1 MSEFSRKY
9 EMMIIY
15 DEEEK
20 SLDEIK
26 TFVNGVFSANG
37 MTVIDEKD
45 VGLRDYAYPINEKTR
60 GHYYLYHFES
70 EPNALIKMTREFKLY
85 RPIVRQIILK
95 QD

>member
-45 VGLRDYAYPINEKTR
+45 IGLRDYAYPINEKTR

-70 EPNALIKMTREFKLY
+70 EP
-85 RPIVRQIILK
+85 
-95 QD
+95 D